1 MFFII
6 LNQCILK
13 KNNSF
18 LNKHAKIFVPY
29 RTKCEHQ
36 LDYSSRD
43 EDKPIGVAT
52 INHPTQVENH
62 KIKNLKELVIIF
74 MKSIN

>member
-1 MFFII
+1 M
-6 LNQCILK
+6 
-13 KNNSF
+13 
-18 LNKHAKIFVPY
+18 PY
-29 RTKCEHQ
+29 RAKCEHQ

-52 INHPTQVENH
+52 INHSTQIENH